1 MVKRIQKK
9 SVMYPRIIGN
19 NISGILFTAFLF
31 ISLTIPSLL
40 FGQVQIDR
48 YHHLDEI
55 PEEVIL
61 ERRNQLI
68 EAGYLIESDQ
78 FILPYSTGTK
88 SHLEH
93 TIYTN
98 KSFPAATVSTR
109 GTDFSPNGSRMYVL
123 GRSSENVIEYHLSTP
138 WDITSAV
145 YARELDTSGVMS
157 SQTQPFNNS
166 HGIYFR
172 QSDGLK
178 LYIVNRTEI
187 WEYTLSS
194 AWNITTATPTGFKD
208 LSNWHLRAHGVAF
221 KPDGSKMFMEDRFV
235 GVVFQYNLSTP
246 WNIETASLDYTY
258 NVPVKQDLQGIQ
270 LNPNGTRMFLID
282 NGLREILEYTIS
294 TPYDLRTAS
303 YLSSFPLNETPD
315 GIYLK
320 FKADFKHFYISD
332 PETDRI
338 HTYEILT
345 PPNPQLST
353 ISALTSKVQANNL
366 NTSTVRVIARDDN
379 GDPIQNLPTRLVSK
393 SGRLDYSPSTVNTNS
408 NGEAFFEV
416 KNNRVESVVYSARAL
431 GVELQNTTSVNFIG
445 IDPNRSTITVDAK
458 RIQANKNQNSIINVI
473 ARDEESNPFRNVDME
488 LYAES
493 GNATIETIQ
502 SKTDSNGEAIFRVSS
517 QAPGNTNFRARGF
530 GVTLSDI
537 ANVHFLGVDPN
548 FSSVNQTE
556 DWIQANGDEQA
567 EIYVHVRDED
577 DLPFS
582 NLQME
587 LLPGSGSSII
597 EAVQPVT
604 DSDGI
609 AIFKVS
615 NENIESIEY
624 SARGLGTTIN
634 GAVTIHFIP
643 VAPVALAAT
652 EVDTRSFMANWE
664 VVDGAVEYFFDLSTD
679 STFSTFVAGY
689 EKLEAG
695 LTTSINIEPVQPGT
709 TYYYRVR
716 AGKEGLIGANS
727 ETIQVFTFPDTPV
740 ASFATNRNATIFT
753 ANWAPAEGAQ
763 HYRLDVALDPDFQQ
777 VLPDYDNLNVGN
789 ITQYDLSDL
798 DIGTSYYYRVRAVAG
813 PRMSP
818 YSNTVQASTL
828 DISKELSVI
837 EKEQLRILANG
848 IQTNTITIRL
858 KSDEGVPLTGVG
870 TSLSAGNGQVS
881 IEAVKSVTDDD
892 GEAIFELSGIE
903 SGIITFTATAKNKEI
918 GTFDVEFLQDLG
930 QLTLGNNYPNPFQ
943 QNSIIPITIPETM
956 HVEIRVYDRL
966 GRHVQT
972 VVNEQMVPGYYEIP
986 FRAHGLASGT
996 YFYRLITP
1004 NKTLT
1009 ENMVLIR

>member
-1 MVKRIQKK
+1 MIKRLQKK
-9 SVMYPRIIGN
+9 SVMNPRISGH
-19 NISGILFTAFLF
+19 NISGLLFTTFLF
-31 ISLTIPSLL
+31 ISLTMPSLL

-68 EAGYLIESDQ
+68 EAGYLIESEQ
-78 FILPYSTGTK
+78 LTLPYSTGTK

-93 TIYTN
+93 AVYTN
-98 KSFPAATVSTR
+98 AIFQATTLSSR
-109 GTDFSPNGSRMYVL
+109 GTDFSPNGSRFYVL
-123 GRSSENVIEYHLSTP
+123 GRASENVIEYHLTTP

-157 SQTQPFNNS
+157 SQTQPVNS
-166 HGIYFR
+166 THGIYFR

-194 AWNITTATPTGFKD
+194 AWNISTASPTGYKD
-208 LSNWHLRAHGVAF
+208 LSNWHLRAHGIAF
-221 KPDGSKMFMEDRFV
+221 KPDGTMMFMEDRFV

-258 NVPVKQDLQGIQ
+258 NVPVRQDLQGIQ
-270 LNPNGTRMFLID
+270 LNQNGTRMFLID

-294 TPYDLRTAS
+294 TPYDLRSAS
-303 YLSSFPLNETPD
+303 YLSSFSLDDTPD

-320 FKADFKHFYISD
+320 FKSDFKHFYVTD
-332 PETDRI
+332 PDTDRI

-345 PPNPQLST
+345 PPDPQLST
-353 ISALTSKVQANNL
+353 ITALTSKVQANNL
-366 NTSTVRVIARDDN
+366 NTSTVRVVTRDDN

-416 KNNRVESVVYSARAL
+416 KNNRVETVVYSARAL
-431 GVELQNTTSVNFIG
+431 GVELQNTATVNYIG
-445 IDPNRSTITVDAK
+445 IDPNLSTITVDAK
-458 RIQANKNQNSIINVI
+458 RIQANKNQNAIINVI
-473 ARDEESNPFRNVDME
+473 ARDEESNPFRNLDME

-517 QAPGNTNFRARGF
+517 QAPGNANFRARGF

-548 FSSVNQTE
+548 FSSMNQTE
-556 DWIQANGDEQA
+556 DWIQANGEEQA
-567 EIYVHVRDED
+567 EIYVRVRDED
-577 DLPFS
+577 DIPFS
-582 NLQME
+582 NIQME
-587 LLPGSGSSII
+587 LLPGSGSSMI

-615 NENIESIEY
+615 NENIETIEY
-624 SARGLGTTIN
+624 GARGLGTTIN
-634 GAVTIHFIP
+634 GTVTINFIP
-643 VAPVALAAT
+643 VAPVALAASDV
-652 EVDTRSFMANWE
+652 ETRSFKANWE
-664 VVDGAVEYFFDLSTD
+664 VVDGAEQYYFDLSTD
-679 STFSTFVAGY
+679 STFSTFVSGY
-689 EKLEAG
+689 DSMETG
-695 LTTSINIEPVQPGT
+695 LTTSISVDPVQPGT

-740 ASFATNRNATIFT
+740 ASAATNRNANRFT
-753 ANWAPAEGAQ
+753 ANWSPAEGAQ
-763 HYRLDVALDPDFQQ
+763 NYRLDVAIDPEFQQ
-777 VLPDYDNLNVGN
+777 IVPGYDGLDVGN
-789 ITQYDLSDL
+789 NPKYDLTDL
-798 DIGTSYYYRVRAVAG
+798 DIGTTYFYRVRAVAG

-818 YSNTVQASTL
+818 YSNTVQTSTL

-858 KSDEGVPLTGVG
+858 KSDEGIPLTGVE
-870 TSLSAGNGQVS
+870 TSLSSNEGQVN

-892 GEAIFELSGIE
+892 GEAIFELSGLE
-903 SGIITFTATAKNKEI
+903 SGVITFIASAKNREI

-930 QLTLGNNYPNPFQ
+930 RLALGDNYPNPFQ
-943 QNSIIPITIPETM
+943 QNSTIPVTIPETM

-1004 NKTLT
+1004 DKTIT
-1009 ENMVLIR
+1009 EKMVLIR